1 MHQPGEARRRYRKRH
16 RDVPAQHLP
25 IGADSADVAQ
35 DRRVKLDVAKGL
47 SGTVQRNLILGRAV
61 GIIESGLR
69 CPSPGKAPEVVDGL
83 RIVEPTLDTVEPGLA
98 EADQRREVARLR
110 YLSFDHCVTVGLMQS
125 ASDRFDLQRF
135 VDAQELVYPTV
146 LDELR
151 ASRKRSHWIW
161 FVFPQIAGLGSSA
174 TAARYAISSLDEAR
188 AYLRH
193 EVLGP
198 RLHECTRLVNAVP
211 DRSIGEIFGSPDDMK
226 VRSSMT
232 LFAHATEDNS
242 DFLELLARYYDGNED
257 PLTLQRLT

>member
-1 MHQPGEARRRYRKRH
+1 MHQPGEARRRYRERH

-25 IGADSADVAQ
+25 IGAGSADVAQ
-35 DRRVKLDVAKGL
+35 DRRVKFDVAKGL
-47 SGTVQRNLILGRAV
+47 SRTVQRNLILGRAV
-61 GIIESGLR
+61 GVIERRPG
-69 CPSPGKAPEVVDGL
+69 CPSPGKAPEIIDGL
-83 RIVEPTLDTVEPGLA
+83 RAVKTTLYAVQLGLA

-110 YLSFDHCVTVGLMQS
+110 YPSFDHCVTVGLMQS
-125 ASDRFDLQRF
+125 ASDHFDLQRF
-135 VDAQELVYPTV
+135 VDAQERVYPTV

-151 ASRKRSHWIW
+151 AGRKRSHWIW

-174 TAARYAISSLDEAR
+174 SAARYAISSLDEAR

-193 EVLGP
+193 DVLGP

-242 DFLELLARYYDGNED
+242 DFVELLARYYDGNED